1 MPSEPPLLERIA
13 ALARFGRYRLR
24 LHAVRHMLEEG
35 FEERNIIEA
44 LTGRGRK
51 ILEGYPEQHRCLVLG
66 SCAMGRKSRI
76 HLHVVCD
83 VSDEEVLDI
92 VTALSGSG
100 PAYVF
105 LFISVFLRLQRWEE
119 LAYPLSHVMVH
130 SIVSVIAIRKC
141 LT

>member
-13 ALARFGRYRLR
+13 ALAGFGRYRLR
-24 LHAVRHMLEEG
+24 LHAARHMLEEG

-51 ILEGYPEQHRCLVLG
+51 ILEEYPEQHRCLVLG

-83 VSDEEVLDI
+83 LSDEEVLDI
-92 VTALSGSG
+92 VTAYIPQAPWWVAPSRRG
-100 PAYVF
+100 
-105 LFISVFLRLQRWEE
+105 QR
-119 LAYPLSHVMVH
+119 
-130 SIVSVIAIRKC
+130 R
-141 LT
+141 